1 MHNSVLGLYNGFVR
15 HLEKKRFDI
24 APLQLA
30 ASSMEDRLVKEFV
43 SYVHESS
50 EGKRFAF
57 TNVGN
62 TGNHERRIDICLLSG
77 ELRTKSEENISICG
91 FIEAKYLI
99 RSARLAEGNDDDNI
113 LQLLKKL
120 HGQATRYPPFPQK
133 HGGYRVS
140 LPSGWRVI
148 HCLVF
153 AAHASKDTNNGK
165 EDFFA
170 KVQRKAVGL
179 FTFLEGH
186 EVLSSAWEDTEV
198 ETLSAKFRVS
208 LRVGLW
214 QPR

>member
-1 MHNSVLGLYNGFVR
+1 MHHSALELFDGFVR
-15 HLEKKRFDI
+15 HLEKRRLDI

-43 SYVHESS
+43 NYVHESS
-50 EGKRFAF
+50 GGKRFAF
-57 TNVGN
+57 TNLGN
-62 TGNHERRIDICLLSG
+62 TGSHERRIDICLLSG
-77 ELRTKSEENISICG
+77 DLLTRAEEDISICG

-120 HGQATRYPPFPQK
+120 RGQATGYPPFPPK

-140 LPSGWRVI
+140 LPPGWQVVR
-148 HCLVF
+148 CLVF
-153 AAHASKDTNNGK
+153 AAHASRGTEEGK

-179 FTFLEGH
+179 FTFTEGH
-186 EVLSSAWEDTEV
+186 EALSSAWEDTEV
-198 ETLSAKFRVS
+198 ETLGAKFRVS

-214 QPR
+214 RPR